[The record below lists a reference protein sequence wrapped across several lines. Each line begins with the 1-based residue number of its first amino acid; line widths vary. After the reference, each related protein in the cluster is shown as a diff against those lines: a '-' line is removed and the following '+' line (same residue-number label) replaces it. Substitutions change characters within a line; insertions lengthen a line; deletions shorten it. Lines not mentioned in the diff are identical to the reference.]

1 MAISMHSKGHQHAI
15 SSRISMKRLAWNGN
29 QHALKGQSACNQLED
44 LDEEARLEWQS
55 ACTQRAISMQSLA
68 IRMHLKGRQHA
79 IRGRQ
84 HAIRGRQHAI
94 RGRQHA
100 ISGVRHA
107 LTRQWPL
114 DAVSS
119 AHTSYVQSSTA
130 SPSSTAADAHAT
142 LDGLPIQAGAA
153 AAVVTA
159 LKPAECPLEP
169 ELIPSCTDAGRS
181 GLPRGLISSDL
192 L

>member
-15 SSRISMKRLAWNGN
+15 PGN
-29 QHALKGQSACNQLED
+29 QDALKGPSACNPWPSACNQW
-44 LDEEARLEWQS
+44 R
-55 ACTQRAISMQSLA
+55 
-68 IRMHLKGRQHA
+68 
-79 IRGRQ
+79 
-84 HAIRGRQHAI
+84 
-94 RGRQHA
+94 
-100 ISGVRHA
+100 A